1 MFISIFS
8 PVSLPCFNSGWFAS
22 FISVS
27 SSWSCCFLC
36 SAKNAF
42 HLCYQMFFRFW
53 FCTKERADEES
64 GGVTQVNVRMVNSV
78 PNFVDNLWNAVL
90 GVAET
95 THSCARGVF
104 LFLYMTLILLIA
116 VSFGPVAGVPGKRHT
131 TKVCWVTASHSA
143 LCGFSDKQ
151 SVDVTALPGVTL
163 LLLFKLQ
170 GEGWYVGHVV
180 DSHRPASLLLPS
192 VWLIVRADVMQ
203 RHFSVHNEWF
213 WVSDFLWLSQI

>member
-1 MFISIFS
+1 MCVNAGLVICCHVLLYHPELLRPCLRHSYLHVFISIFS

-36 SAKNAF
+36 SAKKAF

-53 FCTKERADEES
+53 FCAKERADEES
-64 GGVTQVNVRMVNSV
+64 GGVTQVYVRMVNSV

-143 LCGFSDKQ
+143 LCGFGDK
-151 SVDVTALPGVTL
+151 V
-163 LLLFKLQ
+163 
-170 GEGWYVGHVV
+170 
-180 DSHRPASLLLPS
+180 
-192 VWLIVRADVMQ
+192 
-203 RHFSVHNEWF
+203 
-213 WVSDFLWLSQI
+213 